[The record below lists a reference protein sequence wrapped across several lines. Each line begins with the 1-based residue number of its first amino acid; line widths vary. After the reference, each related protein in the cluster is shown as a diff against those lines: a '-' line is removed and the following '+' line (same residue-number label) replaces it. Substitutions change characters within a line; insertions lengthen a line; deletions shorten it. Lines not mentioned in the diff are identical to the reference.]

1 MNFKFQRM
9 FTGILIILLMTSIVR
24 NILDEDWNQV
34 LAWGSCLLAW
44 GYIFFLEGK
53 VKQLQDLLDKI
64 FAEALVAEKKT
75 NDV

>member
-9 FTGILIILLMTSIVR
+9 ATGVLIILLMTSIVS
-24 NILDEDWNQV
+24 NVLEEDWNQV
-34 LAWGSCLLAW
+34 LAWGSCLMAW

-53 VKQLQDLLDKI
+53 IKQLQDLLDKI
-64 FAEALVAEKKT
+64 LAEVIIAEKKA